1 MEYALSMMV
10 YFNSP
15 VSGGYLKSQNRFT
28 NFVLTLLYQSVLE
41 IIQEKRLNGNG
52 IDIMRRVL
60 LILKQMYCTHYADAE
75 TIIEVQ

>member
-10 YFNSP
+10 YFNGP
-15 VSGGYLKSQNRFT
+15 VLDGYLKSQNRFT

-52 IDIMRRVL
+52 IDIMS
-60 LILKQMYCTHYADAE
+60 LI
-75 TIIEVQ
+75 